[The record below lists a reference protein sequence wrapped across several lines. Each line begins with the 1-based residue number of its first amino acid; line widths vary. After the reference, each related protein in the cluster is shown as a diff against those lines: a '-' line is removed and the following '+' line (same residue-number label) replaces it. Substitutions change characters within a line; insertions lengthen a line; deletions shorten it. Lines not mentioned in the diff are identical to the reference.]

1 MKIVPVGISDEMTVT
16 TTPEMAATHVATPVY
31 STPDMLRHVEGV
43 CLGMLVPYLEEGE
56 NTVGYRADIRHLA
69 PTPIGQKVTFRA
81 KLIESEGRRFVF
93 QVEAHNEAR
102 VKKKRRDRKS
112 TRLSSSH
119 GYISYAVFCL
129 DRKSVV

>member
-93 QVEAHNEAR
+93 QVEAHNEAG
-102 VKKKRRDRKS
+102 VKIGEAIHERRLVDARRFAS
-112 TRLSSSH
+112 RS
-119 GYISYAVFCL
+119 G
-129 DRKSVV
+129 